1 MATRHRIIDLEAQ
14 VVPAEDRTARF
25 VEGARSIWAIVRRH
39 RVILF
44 VTMALCVLAGV
55 IYILLSTPDYRA
67 TASVEVEDVP
77 AGAAGAGTTQRPSMP
92 GDTETM
98 MQTELEVLRSRA
110 LAEDVARELAL
121 VGSPVFFQGMDER
134 RPARGAGALTQ
145 RQVEHEQV
153 VKLLRDNLQVDLP
166 GKSRVLRISFVS
178 ADPVLSARVANSYA
192 DSLIRADLKRG
203 FESGVQAR
211 RFLLGELD
219 GARKDL
225 ERAERDMAVY
235 AARTGALPDG
245 QAAGAEQRA
254 ANDQGAAAPKDGA
267 DRDTALPD
275 GSVATR
281 LAQLNAFRAQAVAD
295 RIAAQKRWESARA
308 ASADTLPEVLG
319 NGAMQ
324 QLMAERAQ
332 ARAALVEQR
341 QFRKDAHPEVREARA
356 RLAVLDDQADAMANS
371 IRASLRQEYDV
382 AAHGEKQI
390 ASEISALEREARAER
405 GRDMQIGMMSRSVDT
420 YRMLHDSLL
429 QRYRDMASQA
439 GFQAGRIQPLDRA
452 AVPTRP
458 FSPHG
463 GRIMLLASLGGMLL
477 GLMLIAA
484 RHMFDD
490 AVTSAETLAERVNLP
505 LLGAVPVVGDGV
517 PPVENVAPI
526 AASLLL
532 ASVAGLP
539 RSILVTSAQEGEG
552 KSLTLHALALALGKL
567 GKRVLVIDA
576 DMRRPVQHS
585 LFRLAPTRGI
595 SEALTGQAKVDE
607 VILETGVAG
616 VSLLPCGAI
625 PPNPAEL
632 LSTPALDALLGAV
645 RERYDTVLVDAP
657 PILGLPDSPLLA
669 AKMQVAI
676 LVVEWGR
683 NHHGGLRVAVE
694 RLRRAGGS
702 IVGAVLTKQQGRGY
716 DYDYHR
722 AG

>member
-1 MATRHRIIDLEAQ
+1 MVSRIIELEQRQAGE
-14 VVPAEDRTARF
+14 EDRTTRF
-25 VEGARSIWAIVRRH
+25 VESARGTWTVVRRH

-77 AGAAGAGTTQRPSMP
+77 AGAAGAGAMQKPVSAA
-92 GDTETM
+92 DTESM

-110 LAEDVARELAL
+110 LAEDVARDLAL
-121 VGSPVFFQGMDER
+121 VGSPVFFQGMDAR
-134 RPARGAGALTQ
+134 RPAQGQGSLTQ

-153 VKLLRDNLQVDLP
+153 IKLLRDNLQVELP

-178 ADPVLSARVANSYA
+178 ADPALSARVANSYA

-225 ERAERDMAVY
+225 ERAERDLAVY
-235 AARTGALPDG
+235 ASRTGAVPAEAATDEDKKSDG
-245 QAAGAEQRA
+245 KDAKPE
-254 ANDQGAAAPKDGA
+254 AAPVPEGA
-267 DRDTALPD
+267 TA
-275 GSVATR
+275 AR

-295 RIAAQKRWESARA
+295 RIAAQKRWESAKA
-308 ASADTLPEVLG
+308 ASAETLPEVLG

-332 ARAALVEQR
+332 ARAALVEER
-341 QFRKDAHPEVREARA
+341 QFRKDAHPEMREARA
-356 RLAVLDDQADAMANS
+356 RLAALDDQAETMANT
-371 IRASLRQEYDV
+371 IRASLRQEYEV

-390 ASEISALEREARAER
+390 ASEIAALEGDARVER
-405 GRDMQIGMMSRSVDT
+405 GRDMQMSMMSRSVET
-420 YRMLHDSLL
+420 YRLLHDSLL

-452 AVPTRP
+452 AVPTTP
-458 FSPHG
+458 FAPHAG
-463 GRIMLLASLGGMLL
+463 QIMLVALLGGMLL
-477 GLMLIAA
+477 GLLLIAA

-490 AVTSAETLAERVNLP
+490 AVTSADTLAERVDLP
-505 LLGAVPVVGDGV
+505 LLGAVPTTGDQ
-517 PPVENVAPI
+517 PSAPDIFAPI
-526 AASLLL
+526 AASLQL

-539 RSILVTSAQEGEG
+539 RSILVTSAQEEEG
-552 KSLTLHALALALGKL
+552 KSLTVNALARALARLDK
-567 GKRVLVIDA
+567 KVLVIDA

-585 LFRLAPTRGI
+585 LFRVTATRGI
-595 SEALTGQAKVDE
+595 SEVLTGQGKVEDL
-607 VILETGVAG
+607 ILDSGVAG
-616 VSLLPCGAI
+616 VSLLPCGAV

-645 RERYDTVLVDAP
+645 RDRYDTVLIDAP
-657 PILGLPDSPLLA
+657 PILGMSDAQLLA
-669 AKMQVAI
+669 AKVQVTL

-702 IVGAVLTKQQGRGY
+702 IVGAVLTKAHGRAY

-722 AG
+722 GG

>member
-1 MATRHRIIDLEAQ
+1 MVSRIIELEQRDAGE
-14 VVPAEDRTARF
+14 EDRTTRF
-25 VEGARSIWAIVRRH
+25 VESARGTWTVVRRH

-44 VTMALCVLAGV
+44 VTMALCVLAGA

-77 AGAAGAGTTQRPSMP
+77 AGAAGAGAMQNPVSAA
-92 GDTETM
+92 DTESM

-110 LAEDVARELAL
+110 LAEDVARDLAL
-121 VGSPVFFQGMDER
+121 VGSPVFFQGMDAR
-134 RPARGAGALTQ
+134 RPAQGQGSLTQ

-153 VKLLRDNLQVDLP
+153 IKLLRDNLQVELP

-178 ADPVLSARVANSYA
+178 ADPALSARVANSYA

-225 ERAERDMAVY
+225 ERAERDLAVY
-235 AARTGALPDG
+235 ASRTGAVPVEAATDEDKKNDG
-245 QAAGAEQRA
+245 KKADDRA
-254 ANDQGAAAPKDGA
+254 AKPDAAPVPEGS
-267 DRDTALPD
+267 TA
-275 GSVATR
+275 AR

-295 RIAAQKRWESARA
+295 RIAAQKRWESAKA
-308 ASADTLPEVLG
+308 ASAETLPEVLG

-332 ARAALVEQR
+332 ARAALVEER
-341 QFRKDAHPEVREARA
+341 QFRKDAHPEMREARA
-356 RLAVLDDQADAMANS
+356 RLAALDDQAQAMANT
-371 IRASLRQEYDV
+371 IRASLRQEYEV

-390 ASEISALEREARAER
+390 ASEIAALEGDARVER
-405 GRDMQIGMMSRSVDT
+405 GRDMQVSMMGRSVET
-420 YRMLHDSLL
+420 YRLLHDSLL

-452 AVPTRP
+452 AVPTTP
-458 FSPHG
+458 FAPHA
-463 GRIMLLASLGGMLL
+463 GRVMLLASLGGIFL
-477 GLMLIAA
+477 GLLLIAA

-490 AVTSAETLAERVNLP
+490 AVTSADTLAERVNLP
-505 LLGAVPVVGDGV
+505 LLGAVLATGDQPAAPDIFV
-517 PPVENVAPI
+517 PI
-526 AASLLL
+526 AQSLQL

-539 RSILVTSAQEGEG
+539 RSILVTSAQEEEG
-552 KSLTLHALALALGKL
+552 KSLTVNALARALAQLDK
-567 GKRVLVIDA
+567 KVLVIDA

-585 LFRLAPTRGI
+585 LFRVNATRGI
-595 SEALTGQAKVDE
+595 SEVLTGQAKAEDLIVDS
-607 VILETGVAG
+607 GVAG
-616 VSLLPCGAI
+616 VSLLPCGAV

-645 RERYDTVLVDAP
+645 RDRYDTVLIDAP
-657 PILGLPDSPLLA
+657 PILGMSDAQLLA
-669 AKMQVAI
+669 AKVQVTL

-702 IVGAVLTKQQGRGY
+702 IVGAVLTKAHGRAY
-716 DYDYHR
+716 EYDYHR
-722 AG
+722 GG